1 MKILGI
7 ETALGLSE
15 VAFLDE
21 SSTSSPWR
29 LTDREL
35 YSENAIKLIRMLLA
49 SRLVSPE
56 SLDGIAVSIGPGS
69 FTGLRI
75 GLSVAKGLAESA
87 GLPLVGVSTLDGL
100 AGSVIYGGLV
110 EVGRVFLAVIEAKR
124 GDYYCASYKNDEGVI
139 LQMSDPYV
147 VSAEEILSASSARRG
162 LLVTGNGKDR
172 LEAQL
177 KDVNASVVPGLQI
190 IEKSSSVS
198 PAFAV
203 AILGIEK
210 VRRQEFAD
218 LVSLE
223 PSYLKDFV
231 IHRVK

>member
-29 LTDREL
+29 LTDGEL
-35 YSENAIKLIRMLLA
+35 YSENAIKLIRTLLA

-75 GLSVAKGLAESA
+75 GLSVAKGLAASA

-100 AGSVIYGGLV
+100 AGSAIYGGLV
-110 EVGRVFLAVIEAKR
+110 EVGREFLAVIEAKR
-124 GDYYCASYKNDEGVI
+124 GDHYSASYKNDEGAV
-139 LQMSDPYV
+139 LRTSDPRV
-147 VSAEEILSASSARRG
+147 VTLEEMLSASSPRWG
-162 LLVTGNGKDR
+162 LLVTANGKGR

-177 KDVNASVVPGLQI
+177 KEMNASMAQGLKI
-190 IEKSSSVS
+190 LEKSRSIP
-198 PAFAV
+198 PAS
-203 AILGIEK
+203 AIAMLGLEK
-210 VRRQEFAD
+210 VRQEDFAD
-218 LVSLE
+218 VVSLE
-223 PSYLKDFV
+223 PSYLKDF
-231 IHRVK
+231 ITHRVN

>member
-29 LTDREL
+29 LTDGEL

-147 VSAEEILSASSARRG
+147 VSVEEILTSSARRG

-177 KDVNASVVPGLQI
+177 KDVNASVVQGLQI

>member
-29 LTDREL
+29 LTDGEL

-69 FTGLRI
+69 FTGLRV
-75 GLSVAKGLAESA
+75 GLSVAKGLAASA
-87 GLPLVGVSTLDGL
+87 DLPLVGVSTLDGL

-147 VSAEEILSASSARRG
+147 VSVQEILSASSARGG

>member
-7 ETALGLSE
+7 ETGLGVSE
-15 VAFLDE
+15 VAFIDD
-21 SSTSSPWR
+21 SISSSPWT
-29 LTDREL
+29 LTDGEL
-35 YSENAIKLIRMLLA
+35 YSENAIKLIRKLFA
-49 SRLVSPE
+49 SRNVLLG

-75 GLSVAKGLAESA
+75 GLSVAKGLAASA
-87 GLPLVGVSTLDGL
+87 SLPLVGVSTLDGL

-110 EVGRVFLAVIEAKR
+110 EVGREFLAVIEAKR

-139 LQMSDPYV
+139 LQTSDPHV
-147 VSAEEILSASSARRG
+147 VSVEEILSASSARRG

-177 KDVNASVVPGLQI
+177 KDVNASVVQGLQI
-190 IEKSSSVS
+190 IEKSSPVS
-198 PAFAV
+198 PASAV
-203 AILGIEK
+203 AILGLEK

-218 LVSLE
+218 VVSLE

-231 IHRVK
+231 IHRVN

>member
-29 LTDREL
+29 LTDGEL

-75 GLSVAKGLAESA
+75 GLSVAKGLAASA

>member
-21 SSTSSPWR
+21 SSTSSPWT
-29 LTDREL
+29 LTDGEL

-49 SRLVSPE
+49 SRVVSLE

-75 GLSVAKGLAESA
+75 GLSVAKGLAASA

-100 AGSVIYGGLV
+100 AGSAIYGGLI
-110 EVGRVFLAVIEAKR
+110 EVGREFLAVIEAKR
-124 GDYYCASYKNDEGVI
+124 GDYYCASYKNDEGVVS
-139 LQMSDPYV
+139 QVSDPHV
-147 VSAEEILSASSARRG
+147 VSVEEILNASSARSG
-162 LLVTGNGKDR
+162 LMVTGNGKDR

-177 KDVNASVVPGLQI
+177 KDFNASVFQGLEI

-198 PAFAV
+198 PASAV
-203 AILGIEK
+203 AILGLEK

-218 LVSLE
+218 VVSLE

-231 IHRVK
+231 IHRVN